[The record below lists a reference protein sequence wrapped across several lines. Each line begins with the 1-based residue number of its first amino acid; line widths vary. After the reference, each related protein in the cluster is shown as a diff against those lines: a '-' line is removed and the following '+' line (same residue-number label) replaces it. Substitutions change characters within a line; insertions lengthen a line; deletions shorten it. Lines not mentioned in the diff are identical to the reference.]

1 MTLNNVEGHLS
12 GGVIRIQGTGV
23 IEGDTVG
30 ALNLRINAAD
40 IRLRYPKGLRSV
52 IDGTLAVGG
61 TMASPT
67 VSGDLQIQSLSLNSN
82 FDEFIALFSSL
93 EESETPSPFGNVK
106 LALRVVGSRNIS
118 IHNELATAEARID
131 LGIKGT
137 LDNPALTGHVES
149 NNGTMVFQGRKYDV
163 TRGNIDF
170 VNPVR
175 IDPSIDIQAE
185 TSIRNYQVF
194 MSISGRMNH
203 LQLSMRSEP
212 ALPQLEIVN
221 LISGGKT
228 TDEYQQSAQ
237 STAALEKT
245 PTGEQAFQGGAA
257 SILSDMLVSRVG
269 SKFNLMGLER
279 VVRIDPFVVGA
290 QNSTT
295 ARITLSQQVTKDLS
309 VTYSRDLTSNKQQI
323 VQIEYFITK
332 NISVLASKDE
342 EDVLA
347 LDLRLRKRF

>member
-1 MTLNNVEGHLS
+1 
-12 GGVIRIQGTGV
+12 
-23 IEGDTVG
+23 
-30 ALNLRINAAD
+30 
-40 IRLRYPKGLRSV
+40 
-52 IDGTLAVGG
+52 
-61 TMASPT
+61 
-67 VSGDLQIQSLSLNSN
+67 
-82 FDEFIALFSSL
+82 
-93 EESETPSPFGNVK
+93 VK

-137 LDNPALTGHVES
+137 LDNPALTGHVETNS
-149 NNGTMVFQGRKYDV
+149 GMLQFQGRKFDV

-185 TSIRNYQVF
+185 TSIRNYLVF
-194 MSISGRMNH
+194 MSIAGRMNH
-203 LQLSMRSEP
+203 LQLNMRSEP
-212 ALPQLEIVN
+212 PLPQIEIVN

-237 STAALEKT
+237 TRADLEKT
-245 PTGEQAFQGGAA
+245 PTGEQAFQSGAA

-279 VVRIDPFVVGA
+279 NVRIDPFVVGA

-295 ARITLSQQVTKDLS
+295 ARVTLSQQVTKDLS

-323 VQIEYFITK
+323 IQIEYFVTK
-332 NISVLASKDE
+332 NISILASKDE
-342 EDVLA
+342 NDVRA